1 MLFLISLF
9 ELIIEF
15 QLVKSKLYSVDKMS
29 KLSIEDW
36 QLDLSLSA
44 QNKSMLIS
52 GLCSD
57 CKFLVGPE
65 GDGNKD
71 VRSNTKF
78 LNF

>member
-1 MLFLISLF
+1 
-9 ELIIEF
+9 
-15 QLVKSKLYSVDKMS
+15 MS
-29 KLSIEDW
+29 KLSIENW

-65 GDGNKD
+65 GDGNKE

>member
-1 MLFLISLF
+1 
-9 ELIIEF
+9 
-15 QLVKSKLYSVDKMS
+15 MS

-65 GDGNKD
+65 GDGKKE
-71 VRSNTKF
+71 VRSNTE
-78 LNF
+78 